1 MAFLSCEEML
11 AAARSQKISLAEA
24 VLRSDLEESRLTEA
38 HSRAAMRHLWQVMQ
52 ATSQEYDPAQRSRSG
67 LSGGDAAKVEQAW
80 QQGRLLGDDY
90 LAAVTAEALKTAECN
105 ACMKRIVA
113 APTAGSCGVLPAVL
127 LPLARAGQADE
138 DAVCDA
144 LYVAAGFGQVIAA
157 RATLAGAEGGCQA
170 EVGAASAMAAAAL
183 CNLKGGTP
191 EQCAAAAAMAL
202 GNLLGLVC
210 DPVAGLVEVPCI
222 KRNVVGA
229 VNAVSCANMALAG
242 VDYAIPCDE
251 VIDAM
256 GRVGSLLSPDLRER
270 SGRPCRH
277 PHRRKNCPPAGTGG
291 LSGAPIFPRPAGE
304 NRMKHRFLRRDG
316 RRFTEKIAEKSKKRR
331 SFSEN
336 IKIF

>member
-157 RATLAGAEGGCQA
+157 RATLAGAEGELITCYRQ
-170 EVGAASAMAAAAL
+170 S
-183 CNLKGGTP
+183 
-191 EQCAAAAAMAL
+191 
-202 GNLLGLVC
+202 
-210 DPVAGLVEVPCI
+210 
-222 KRNVVGA
+222 
-229 VNAVSCANMALAG
+229 
-242 VDYAIPCDE
+242 
-251 VIDAM
+251 
-256 GRVGSLLSPDLRER
+256 
-270 SGRPCRH
+270 
-277 PHRRKNCPPAGTGG
+277 
-291 LSGAPIFPRPAGE
+291 
-304 NRMKHRFLRRDG
+304 
-316 RRFTEKIAEKSKKRR
+316 TEKRR
-331 SFSEN
+331 S
-336 IKIF
+336 KILETARDQAELSQAQAAAPEGEGLEADQVRSA

>member
-11 AAARSQKISLAEA
+11 AAARSQKITLAEA

-80 QQGRLLGDDY
+80 RQGRLLGDDY

-170 EVGAASAMAAAAL
+170 EVGAASAMLAQETAFTAPTTLRLMQGTSTRPATGSQTRPSRLPSAMAAAAAHCSGVPPFRL
-183 CNLKGGTP
+183 HR
-191 EQCAAAAAMAL
+191 AAAAMAL
-202 GNLLGLVC
+202 
-210 DPVAGLVEVPCI
+210 A
-222 KRNVVGA
+222 
-229 VNAVSCANMALAG
+229 
-242 VDYAIPCDE
+242 
-251 VIDAM
+251 
-256 GRVGSLLSPDLRER
+256 
-270 SGRPCRH
+270 
-277 PHRRKNCPPAGTGG
+277 
-291 LSGAPIFPRPAGE
+291 APTSA
-304 NRMKHRFLRRDG
+304 
-316 RRFTEKIAEKSKKRR
+316 
-331 SFSEN
+331 
-336 IKIF
+336 